1 MDKTHKP
8 EINVGAGN
16 ILRTALSSRWAE
28 EPTDYYNAGLIL
40 ETELFKL
47 PKPPKF
53 ANPENFTEG
62 DVQLHDDWANA
73 SFIIELTEGERD
85 TIKKCLTGVLK
96 SKSLPVGKYT
106 NTLIK
111 AFGLLK

>member
-1 MDKTHKP
+1 MDKAHHP
-8 EINVGAGN
+8 EINVGAAN
-16 ILRTALSSRWAE
+16 ILRTALSSRWAD
-28 EPTDYYNAGLIL
+28 EPTDYYNAGFLL
-40 ETELFKL
+40 ETELHDL
-47 PKPPKF
+47 PKPPRF
-53 ANPENFTEG
+53 QDPNNFT
-62 DVQLHDDWANA
+62 DSDLVIHDEWANA
-73 SFIIELTEGERD
+73 PFKVDLTESERD